1 MLAMLVR
8 AADEDGRTMT
18 DRELRDQLM
27 TLLVAGHDTTATG
40 LSWALERLTRHPAIL
55 DKAVRA
61 ADAGTRPATS
71 TSTRWPRRHCGS
83 ARWCSTWAAC

>member
-8 AADEDGRTMT
+8 ATDEDGRSLT

-27 TLLVAGHDTTATG
+27 TLIVAGHDTTATG
-40 LSWALERLTRHPAIL
+40 LSWALERLTATPPSSRRPSGRPTP
-55 DKAVRA
+55 K
-61 ADAGTRPATS
+61 TRQATS